1 MQAEYVVWGLTPDQS
16 DKLDEQ
22 PLYTNATSMEQARK
36 AMDILADKHKCHA
49 MRIQVID
56 GAIPDFAAAISK

>member
-36 AMDILADKHKCHA
+36 AMDILAHKHKCHA

-56 GAIPDFAAAISK
+56 GAIPDFASAIAK